1 MKNNNNI
8 NFYININYQG
18 NEYELL
24 VNYSSTV
31 AQLKNIIITYF
42 KLNKSKYEIYYKNL
56 KLDNNDSRLLSLF
69 FERDTKPLL
78 YILDSKKDILPSSNK
93 QTYLTLFTNI
103 SEIKMNEIV
112 EKYFEYKKMK
122 NDADIKN
129 SIKGMFVINF
139 WKASIC
145 SDFKE
150 FYDNYIRLE
159 NNENDNKENEHKEN
173 KYNNKFKNNKLI
185 LPKIKY
191 HYKFKEEYEKNQN
204 DKINDKQ
211 KSLKKVILN
220 NSKSDLISEKCI
232 RTGKYRIRIP
242 DNNSMRKKFNN
253 YKGIYKYPYM
263 TNEEKYKREK
273 YLDKKNWLNKQGFI
287 SYSKDKS
294 NKNFIPNY
302 VTATP
307 SQSPLLFNFRNVF
320 KNKWINPKGFI

>member
-1 MKNNNNI
+1 MKDANNI
-8 NFYININYQG
+8 NFYIVVNYQ
-18 NEYELL
+18 NKEYELL
-24 VNYSSTV
+24 VNYASSV
-31 AQLKNIIITYF
+31 SQLKKIIMTYF
-42 KLNKSKYEIYYKNL
+42 KLNKSQYEIYYKNL

-69 FERDTKPLL
+69 FEKDTKPLL
-78 YILDSKKDILPSSNK
+78 YILDSKKDIIPSNNK

-129 SIKGMFVINF
+129 SIKGMYVINF
-139 WKASIC
+139 QKASIC

-150 FYDNYIRLE
+150 FYDNYLRLE
-159 NNENDNKENEHKEN
+159 NDENNTSENTSMK
-173 KYNNKFKNNKLI
+173 KVRKKKLI
-185 LPKIKY
+185 LPKIQS
-191 HYKFKEEYEKNQN
+191 HYKYKEEYEKNQTIKFQ
-204 DKINDKQ
+204 DR
-211 KSLKKVILN
+211 KKLLNNVILN
-220 NSKSDLISEKCI
+220 NSKADSISEKCI

-253 YKGIYKYPYM
+253 YKGLYKYPYM
-263 TNEEKYKREK
+263 TKEEKYNREK

-287 SYSKDKS
+287 CYSKDKS

-307 SQSPLLFNFRNVF
+307 SESPLVFNFRNVS